1 MEKLLDVLNDLTQ
14 IIGQVRNEIS
24 MSIRDSQ
31 EKEEELKKRED
42 DLTVS
47 NANLEIREGQVS
59 KVEDVLALEKSTK
72 ETLIDVEQKAVEL
85 SNAQVK
91 FSEQITQTKANIQVE
106 LDNLKRERELIDQ
119 EHIIL
124 DKREKDI
131 HDKEQEF
138 VTQLLKK
145 IREVK

>member
-124 DKREKDI
+124 DKREQDI

>member
-85 SNAQVK
+85 SNAQIK